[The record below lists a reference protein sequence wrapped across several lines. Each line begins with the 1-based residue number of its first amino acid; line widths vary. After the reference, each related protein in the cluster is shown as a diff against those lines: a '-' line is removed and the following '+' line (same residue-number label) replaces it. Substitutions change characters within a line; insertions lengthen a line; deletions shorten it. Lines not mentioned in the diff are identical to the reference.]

1 MLQYFLRRKL
11 YSTHCQRSLFKTSLL
26 LLLLHICHSCIRLH
40 SALISIHYYFK
51 KKVRPDP
58 CLLLPCLGAGH
69 DHSVILGK
77 LRNTRLD
84 CFSQELRELMVE
96 LNFSIKIYYLYL
108 YNLYS
113 KLELC
118 ESNTLNSWLK
128 LSNLVFLNL
137 PKISEWS
144 CPAPRHGR
152 SKHGSVLVW
161 TVEWYCKV

>member
-1 MLQYFLRRKL
+1 MIIKLGKRSNSSLLQGQDNTVFMLQYFLRRKL

-51 KKVRPDP
+51 KKVRPEP

-84 CFSQELRELMVE
+84 SFSQELRVLDSQSSSLEY
-96 LNFSIKIYYLYL
+96 KLYR
-108 YNLYS
+108 Y
-113 KLELC
+113 K
-118 ESNTLNSWLK
+118 
-128 LSNLVFLNL
+128 
-137 PKISEWS
+137 
-144 CPAPRHGR
+144 
-152 SKHGSVLVW
+152 
-161 TVEWYCKV
+161 